1 MARSRRKTPIIGIA
15 VCDSEKSWKRGA
27 NRKLRRAVRAALI
40 RGDDVLPELREVSNV
55 WTFGKD
61 GKLYWPDLEPRY
73 LRK

>member
-15 VCDSEKSWKRGA
+15 VCDSEKPWKRGA
-27 NRKLRRAVRAALI
+27 NRKLRCAVRAAMS

-61 GKLYWPDLEPRY
+61 GKHYDADLESRH